1 MAHVGIRDFAIQNIF
16 PPGVIMKAIGWVLVL
31 ALIAWIPIS
40 FHFYPPWRS
49 APKTLTLGSGFE
61 GTVQL
66 PASQIQPHL
75 DQARLKMLKLN
86 GHGQYFSLAD
96 NICAWLAFA
105 CTALVTLIA
114 GYYGQQISPT
124 KPAKVTGLPQK
135 QTRIVGTVAALAAVL
150 TAGGAMAK
158 NQGRD
163 DYDRA
168 DKARTVINQA
178 VVDVTG
184 AKTEHEAQDAL
195 SQLDLQ
201 IGRL

>member
-1 MAHVGIRDFAIQNIF
+1 MGSLKIA
-16 PPGVIMKAIGWVLVL
+16 GWTLTLILVL
-31 ALIAWIPIS
+31 GIPFS
-40 FHFYPPWRS
+40 LYMYPPWRS

-61 GTVQL
+61 GSVQL

-75 DQARLKMLKLN
+75 DQARLRMLKLN
-86 GHGQYFSLAD
+86 SYGQYLSLAD
-96 NICAWLAFA
+96 NICVWLAFA

-114 GYYGQQISPT
+114 GYFGQQISPT
-124 KPAKVTGLPQK
+124 KPAKVAGLPQK

-168 DKARTVINQA
+168 DKARTFINQA

-184 AKTEHEAQDAL
+184 AKTAHEAQDAL